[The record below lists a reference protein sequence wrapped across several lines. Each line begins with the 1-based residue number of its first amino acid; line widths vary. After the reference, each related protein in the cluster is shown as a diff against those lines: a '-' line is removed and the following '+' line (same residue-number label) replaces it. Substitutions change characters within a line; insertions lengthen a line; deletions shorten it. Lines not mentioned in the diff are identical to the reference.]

1 MDFKAKYNQ
10 TNFISFFRDSLLP
23 EDFTPETETISLD
36 FKSNHFKEVTYLGG
50 SPSLDLSVYEIRHSS
65 EKDARVGLSRDAF
78 KLISRYSPNNALI
91 LFVPDNPS
99 NFRLSLV
106 TIEPKLDEKGVK
118 VLKEYSNPRRYSFVL
133 GEDAKTH
140 TPEQYLIAMGRI
152 ADSAD
157 LKKRFSVEVVNKE
170 FYGQIAAMF
179 SQLVGGKRRKGSKTV
194 EFERSLILP
203 SVAAENEQKYKEF
216 AVRLIGRTV
225 FCWFLKKKKSGND
238 IPLIDDEVL
247 SLNASKEVSNFYH
260 ARVEPL
266 FFEILNTPLEKRK
279 PEYQKLPFNTI
290 PFLNGGLFEPHTDDF
305 YLNGQ
310 PNYAL
315 KIPDQWWKDFLD
327 ILETYNFTIDEN
339 TSIDIDLSVDPEM
352 LGRIFE
358 NLLAEINPETGE
370 TARKATGSYYTPRPI
385 VEYMVDQSLKQYLI
399 TKTGIEEAK
408 FDTLLDYSNESSGLT
423 TEEEK
428 RVIEALNTI
437 KILDPA
443 CGSGAFPMGMLQK
456 MLLILQK
463 VDHEA
468 TNSILQVLNEIN
480 DPTYREII
488 KQKLD
493 AAKVFDSDNLSN
505 YARKLSVIQR
515 SIYGVDI
522 QPVAIDIS
530 KLRFFLSLVVDE
542 VIQDDKPNRG
552 VEALPNLEFKFVC
565 ANTLIPLPEPDN
577 FERMFGD
584 AELVNGLEEIRNRY
598 FTATN
603 TDKPKLK
610 QLFESLQTKLY
621 LFLTKNKGVLMNP
634 NGRLQ
639 LLSVWKPFAEET
651 TPWFDPKWMFGVDN
665 GFDVV
670 IGNPPY
676 VQLQKEGGKLA
687 NMLKPYNFKT
697 FERTGDI
704 YAIFYEVG
712 FNLLKNSGVHTFI
725 TSSQWMKA
733 GYGKSL
739 RKLFLTK
746 EPLKLIALGPGIF
759 DSATVDTNILIAKN
773 AQNSKVLEGFVIE
786 NANQVS
792 NLNKLKFA
800 PMPYISDDAWV
811 ISGRVNQ
818 SLNNKITAKGKAL
831 QEWKLAVYR
840 GVLTGFNEAFIIDF
854 NKKEDL
860 IHKESKS
867 SEIIKPVLRGREIEK
882 YHTQWDGSYLINTH
896 NGHKKGGISP
906 ININDY
912 NVIKKHLEEFGDKLS
927 NRQDQGDTPYNLRN
941 CSYLYEFQ
949 KEKIVWKRIG
959 SQLRFTYFEDEMYCL
974 DSTCIATGEKIK
986 YLTGLLNSKLCNYQ
1000 LFESA
1005 PRTGMGD
1012 LIISVQAIEPLH
1024 VYYPTDIEENLIVKK
1039 VDAIIAAKKHKQPTP
1054 HLETQIDLMV
1064 YKLYELTYD
1073 EVKVVDPE
1081 IERIISRED
1090 YERMGVEELG
1100 DYKIEI

>member
-1 MDFKAKYNQ
+1 MDFKAKYNR

-23 EDFTPETETISLD
+23 EDFTQETELIALD
-36 FKSNHFKEVTYLGG
+36 FKSNYFNEVTYLGG
-50 SPSLDLSVYEIRHSS
+50 CPSLDLSVYEIRHSS

-78 KLISRYSPNNALI
+78 KLISRYSTNNALI

-106 TIEPKLDEKGVK
+106 TIEPKLDEKGIK
-118 VLKEYSNPRRYSFVL
+118 ILKEYSNPRRYSFAL

-140 TPEQYLIAMGRI
+140 TPEQYLIGFGRI
-152 ADSAD
+152 ADNTD

-179 SQLVGGKRRKGSKTV
+179 SQLVGGKRRKGSKTI
-194 EFERSLILP
+194 EFDRSLVLP
-203 SVAAENEQKYKEF
+203 SVAPENDQKYKEF

-225 FCWFLKKKKSGND
+225 FCWFLKKKKSGNGV
-238 IPLIDDEVL
+238 PLIDDNVL
-247 SLNASKEVSNFYH
+247 SAHQADNTPNFYH

-279 PEYQKLPFNTI
+279 PEFRVKPFADI

-408 FDTLLDYSNESSGLT
+408 FNTLLDYSNESSGLT

-488 KQKLD
+488 RQKLD

-565 ANTLIPLPEPDN
+565 ANTLIPLPEPDS

-584 AELVNGLEEIRNRY
+584 AELVKGLEEIRNRY

-603 TDKPKLK
+603 ADKPKLK
-610 QLFESLQTKLY
+610 QLFEALQNKLY
-621 LFLTKNKGVLMNP
+621 LFLTKNRDVLKNP

-639 LLSVWKPFAEET
+639 LLASWKPFAEDT
-651 TPWFDPKWMFGVDN
+651 TPWFDPKWMFGIET

-676 VQLQKEGGKLA
+676 GIVYDLNIKSIYES
-687 NMLKPYNFKT
+687 NYSTFKRNNDIYVAF
-697 FERTGDI
+697 FERSIEILREKGNVILITPNTFLNGEYFKILRKYFREKTVILEVVDFKNSK
-704 YAIFYEVG
+704 IFLDPTVFVCITSLMLLKNKTLPYQSIIKVSNDDFSKTENHSLKIHKANELPFKPFNQIIDKIFAKRDVCFLLDERYYVKDVG
-712 FNLLKNSGVHTFI
+712 FNYWTIGKGKKRDGDSIGDRIFYSGQKENIKDKPFLKGKDIHKYYHAEPTNFLRNDFNDYLKDGVDVFRYSGNFLEKSPKI
-725 TSSQWMKA
+725 IYRQTS
-733 GYGKSL
+733 
-739 RKLFLTK
+739 
-746 EPLKLIALGPGIF
+746 
-759 DSATVDTNILIAKN
+759 
-773 AQNSKVLEGFVIE
+773 
-786 NANQVS
+786 
-792 NLNKLKFA
+792 
-800 PMPYISDDAWV
+800 
-811 ISGRVNQ
+811 
-818 SLNNKITAKGKAL
+818 NKI
-831 QEWKLAVYR
+831 
-840 GVLTGFNEAFIIDF
+840 
-854 NKKEDL
+854 
-860 IHKESKS
+860 
-867 SEIIKPVLRGREIEK
+867 
-882 YHTQWDGSYLINTH
+882 
-896 NGHKKGGISP
+896 
-906 ININDY
+906 
-912 NVIKKHLEEFGDKLS
+912 
-927 NRQDQGDTPYNLRN
+927 
-941 CSYLYEFQ
+941 
-949 KEKIVWKRIG
+949 
-959 SQLRFTYFEDEMYCL
+959 
-974 DSTCIATGEKIK
+974 IATIDSNENLCDKTVHVIVPKIQNEKIK
-986 YLTGLLNSKLCNYQ
+986 FLLALINSTLFDYLYKDISQEKEGRTFAQVKTIYIKQLPIIKTKQEIQDLLISQVDKILSKKSDNPLSLTKN
-1000 LFESA
+1000 
-1005 PRTGMGD
+1005 
-1012 LIISVQAIEPLH
+1012 IE
-1024 VYYPTDIEENLIVKK
+1024 VI
-1039 VDAIIAAKKHKQPTP
+1039 
-1054 HLETQIDLMV
+1054 IDLMV

-1073 EVKVVDPE
+1073 EVMVVDPD
-1081 IERIISRED
+1081 IERIINRED